1 MDLENII
8 LSKSDKDH
16 IISLICEIQFE
27 KDTKQ
32 NQPYKYRKQVYVYKM
47 VIILLGGHKLGEWD
61 EHMHTTISNKDLLYS
76 GRHTTQYSMI
86 TYMGQG
92 GV

>member
-47 VIILLGGHKLGEWD
+47 VIILLGGA
-61 EHMHTTISNKDLLYS
+61 
-76 GRHTTQYSMI
+76 
-86 TYMGQG
+86 
-92 GV
+92 